1 MTVVAVYH
9 EQVVTEGK
17 TYPGLKSLNSCTLLC
32 QSVLWNCSAYV
43 EQVKD
48 QLTAKGNVS
57 EVGMINFLMDSGIQ
71 VKEILESKSQIFS
84 IPFNSYR
91 KRQTTVVLDN
101 SVIKVFVKGAPEI
114 ILELCNSYVGLNGK
128 KLELD

>member
-1 MTVVAVYH
+1 M
-9 EQVVTEGK
+9 
-17 TYPGLKSLNSCTLLC
+17 
-32 QSVLWNCSAYV
+32 
-43 EQVKD
+43 KD

-84 IPFNSYR
+84 LPFNSYR